1 MLNLVR
7 SGMATLILGL
17 GMFVAGVSAAG
28 ELPVPQGEVLLTV
41 SGDIEVTNA
50 EGSAV
55 FDAEM
60 LAALGE
66 EVISTTTIWTD
77 GVQEFRGVS
86 LAALVSYL
94 GVSSGTLVATAIND
108 YIVEIP
114 VADAIEGGPILAY
127 ENNGQTMSVRD
138 KGPLWLVYPYDSDK
152 AYQTEVIYSRSI
164 WQLVKIV
171 FVE

>member
-1 MLNLVR
+1 MVNLVR
-7 SGMATLILGL
+7 SGIAMLTLSF

-28 ELPVPQGEVLLTV
+28 ELPVPRGEILLTV
-41 SGDIEVTNA
+41 SGNIGVTNA

-66 EVISTTTIWTD
+66 DVITTTTIWTD

-86 LAALVSYL
+86 LAALVKSL
-94 GVSSGTLVATAIND
+94 GVTSGTLTATAIND

-114 VADAIEGGPILAY
+114 VSDAIEGGPILAY
-127 ENNGQTMSVRD
+127 ENNGQAMSVRD

-171 FVE
+171 FAE